1 MKRKLLT
8 VLLMSAMVLA
18 GSTVAKADDVFDSNT
33 EESSQIDMNM
43 ERQSEVNPEDTIG
56 NLDEIADEVS
66 DKERNTEDFITTY
79 ADGIAID
86 EVHFPDEVF
95 REYLKDNF
103 DKDGDGNF
111 SQDEIDSVTS
121 INLWIER
128 GIKSLDGINHF
139 TNLITLECGNNGITS
154 LDLSGNPNIKNVNC
168 YSNRITSLDVSQ
180 NFNLQT
186 LVCTMNNLTTL
197 DVSQNPNLS
206 RLECSWN
213 ELSSLD
219 VRQNSNLSKLECYK
233 NQLVS
238 LDVSKNPNL
247 SILSCYDNQLT
258 TLNIGKNSTLQ
269 EIRCSNNLLTTLD
282 VSGSPNLQTLI
293 CDNNKIL
300 ELDVSGCPNLN
311 NLSWDAK
318 KIDEE
323 NFPDENF
330 REYLKDFDEDGDGYF
345 KRNEMDNVTSIDVSS
360 KNIKN
365 LDGIN
370 YFTNLASLKCANNQL
385 TELKINGV
393 FPKLQILDISANPN
407 LQTLECG
414 GNQLTTLN
422 VRENPNLQD
431 LICSN
436 NQLTTLDVSGN
447 PNLRILWCNLNQLTS
462 MDMSKN
468 PELVQLLCR
477 NNQLKELD
485 VKNNKK
491 LDVLDCKDNQL
502 TSLDINNN
510 PMLECLD
517 CSDNQLSNLN
527 TKNSK
532 IKHLWCINNQLSSLD
547 VVQNTELIS
556 LRCYNNRLTNL
567 DLSYNGKMPIR
578 TGDYDNPNFLHGSMA
593 GAYTEPQNISANIV
607 STNGTWTLDLA
618 SIVGKENL
626 NRVTLAT
633 DGAKLLADGTV
644 TFSGSTMPTEL
655 VYNYDT
661 KNPAEDTPMT
671 VHVALTRN
679 NVNDQTEKDVTVDTS
694 DLDLDKICK
703 ENNISINAN
712 FEIILSQGTPSKESL
727 DKLTQAAGK
736 NGYSISATYEILMT
750 LLSDGQK
757 ITDITDN
764 FGRIKLTFQV
774 NASLAGQNAVVYQL
788 HNNSEVIVH
797 DGLTVNTDG
806 TVTITVDKFS
816 SFAVAVKPSS
826 NNTDKPD
833 TDQPGTNKPDSNKP
847 DSNRPNTNQPD
858 SNKPNTNQSNG
869 SQLDVKQT
877 NTNQLSP
884 KTGDSTNPLFWLLV
898 AMAASI
904 TGILNRKRFY
914 KH

>member
-1 MKRKLLT
+1 MT
-8 VLLMSAMVLA
+8 
-18 GSTVAKADDVFDSNT
+18 
-33 EESSQIDMNM
+33 
-43 ERQSEVNPEDTIG
+43 
-56 NLDEIADEVS
+56 
-66 DKERNTEDFITTY
+66 
-79 ADGIAID
+79 
-86 EVHFPDEVF
+86 
-95 REYLKDNF
+95 
-103 DKDGDGNF
+103 
-111 SQDEIDSVTS
+111 
-121 INLWIER
+121 
-128 GIKSLDGINHF
+128 
-139 TNLITLECGNNGITS
+139 
-154 LDLSGNPNIKNVNC
+154 
-168 YSNRITSLDVSQ
+168 
-180 NFNLQT
+180 
-186 LVCTMNNLTTL
+186 
-197 DVSQNPNLS
+197 
-206 RLECSWN
+206 
-213 ELSSLD
+213 
-219 VRQNSNLSKLECYK
+219 
-233 NQLVS
+233 
-238 LDVSKNPNL
+238 
-247 SILSCYDNQLT
+247 
-258 TLNIGKNSTLQ
+258 
-269 EIRCSNNLLTTLD
+269 
-282 VSGSPNLQTLI
+282 
-293 CDNNKIL
+293 
-300 ELDVSGCPNLN
+300 
-311 NLSWDAK
+311 
-318 KIDEE
+318 
-323 NFPDENF
+323 
-330 REYLKDFDEDGDGYF
+330 
-345 KRNEMDNVTSIDVSS
+345 
-360 KNIKN
+360 
-365 LDGIN
+365 
-370 YFTNLASLKCANNQL
+370 SLKCANNQL
-385 TELKINGV
+385 TELKVSG

-847 DSNRPNTNQPD
+847 DSNKPDSNRPNTNQPD